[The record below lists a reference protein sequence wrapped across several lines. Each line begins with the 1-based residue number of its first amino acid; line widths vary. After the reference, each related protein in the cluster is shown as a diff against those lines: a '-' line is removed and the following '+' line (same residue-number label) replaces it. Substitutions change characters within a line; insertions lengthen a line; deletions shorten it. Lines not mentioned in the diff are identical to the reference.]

1 MAKQKGS
8 KLQTKYVVMFRDP
21 RSTYAS
27 AMKFPTWAVSSVDY
41 VCEALN
47 LQLKTLPSLI
57 SAAGKENVLPVIFED
72 WAADVPKF
80 VLKLQQFLGIGEM
93 PAEWKSH
100 KTTPKS
106 VWEWQQKLAD
116 YDIQKIQNNQA
127 CKDYMTQMNYPNGKP
142 DSYAGVKREF

>member
-1 MAKQKGS
+1 MLDYIIVIPARYKS
-8 KLQTKYVVMFRDP
+8 SR
-21 RSTYAS
+21 
-27 AMKFPTWAVSSVDY
+27 FPGKPLVDINGTPMIIRVSDIVGEAV
-41 VCEALN
+41 
-47 LQLKTLPSLI
+47 
-57 SAAGKENVLPVIFED
+57 GKENVLPVIFED